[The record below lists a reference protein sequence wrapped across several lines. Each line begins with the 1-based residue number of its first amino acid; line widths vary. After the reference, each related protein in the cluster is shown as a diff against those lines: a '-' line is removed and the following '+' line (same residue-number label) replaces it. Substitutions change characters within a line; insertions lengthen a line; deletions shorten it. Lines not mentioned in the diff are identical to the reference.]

1 MKAGDVSR
9 HLRMLPIHTIFKV
22 RSRPTVPLESAKLKI
37 TAAIRQKKVDEGLNR
52 SQASSIRN
60 STRNISDRQQD
71 LPARRSRRRRA
82 HHI

>member
-1 MKAGDVSR
+1 MKAGDVSQAPTDANSHHFQGSQQVSSSVGIRKAENYGR
-9 HLRMLPIHTIFKV
+9 HPAEKV
-22 RSRPTVPLESAKLKI
+22 A
-37 TAAIRQKKVDEGLNR
+37 EGLNR

-71 LPARRSRRRRA
+71 LPAHRSRRRRS